1 MEILITGSAGY
12 IAGLLIKKLSADPS
26 VSRIIGIDLLPEPD
40 SMKSD
45 PKITWI
51 QADLAIPG
59 WEDRLPPDARIDAV
73 VHCAFKIRN
82 PYGKKKAIQKN
93 NLDNCHRVFSFSVEH
108 NVPKLMY
115 LSTVSAYGAKPE
127 NIGKLLTE
135 TEPISETENPYG
147 YQKAETERDLVAVLR
162 SHDAATRA
170 IVLRLNSVTGP
181 VGQNLTS
188 KFGLITFLKKILP
201 FVVEADPAWARQF
214 VHEEDLIHIME
225 LLIDAD
231 LPKDGLN
238 PMIFNIA
245 PPKFLTAKDM
255 GQLLHKKVLR
265 VPHWVVRPAFFMAWH
280 LSLGRIPTRPDS
292 AMGLIYPINVD
303 GSRIEKAIDFH
314 YAHTAEDAFMG
325 KA

>member
-1 MEILITGSAGY
+1 MEILVTGSAGY

-40 SMKSD
+40 SMKFD
-45 PKITWI
+45 PKIAWI

-59 WEDRLPPDARIDAV
+59 WENRLSANARIDAV

-93 NLDNCHRVFSFSVEH
+93 NLDNCHRVFSYAVEH
-108 NVPKLMY
+108 GIPKLIY
-115 LSTVSAYGAKPE
+115 LSTVSAYGAKQE

-135 TEPISETENPYG
+135 TELLSETENPYG
-147 YQKAETERDLVAVLR
+147 YQKAETERDLISILR
-162 SHDAATRA
+162 LHDAATHA
-170 IVLRLNSVTGP
+170 VVLRLNSVTGP
-181 VGQNLTS
+181 VGQSLAS

-214 VHEEDLIHIME
+214 VHEDDLIQIMH
-225 LLIDAD
+225 LLLAKD
-231 LPKDGLN
+231 LSKDGEN
-238 PMIFNIA
+238 PEIFNIA
-245 PPKFLTAKDM
+245 PPKFLTARDM
-255 GQLLHKKVLR
+255 GQLLHKKILR
-265 VPHWVVRPAFFMAWH
+265 IPHWMVRPAFFVAWH
-280 LSLGRIPTRPDS
+280 LSLGHIPTRPDS

-303 GSRIEKAIDFH
+303 GSRIEKMIDFH